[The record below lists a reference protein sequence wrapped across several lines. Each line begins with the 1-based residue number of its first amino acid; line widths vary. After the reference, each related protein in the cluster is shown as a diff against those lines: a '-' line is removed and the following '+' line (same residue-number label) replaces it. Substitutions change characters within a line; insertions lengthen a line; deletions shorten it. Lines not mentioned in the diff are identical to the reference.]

1 MINNLKRLQ
10 KLLIK
15 SYEQFNFFSY
25 GNLRAVFPGK
35 KGSKNLLPGKAYQPL
50 RNLVHFPKKCNQKTM
65 ISASE
70 TQKTHKVQ
78 KCPQKASR
86 SF

>member
-25 GNLRAVFPGK
+25 GNLRAVFAAE

-50 RNLVHFPKKCNQKTM
+50 RNLVNFPKKCNQETM
-65 ISASE
+65 ISVA
-70 TQKTHKVQ
+70 KTRKIHKVQ
-78 KCPQKASR
+78 K
-86 SF
+86 